1 MLWLSKC
8 VATLSWPTAL
18 DAAAQKQIS
27 HVIRGG
33 PLQRQGGKQK
43 GWGVCMVEWRQ
54 GAIFGSSLLISGL
67 INTRNPP
74 PSYRQAAQC
83 IPAQL
88 CEFSVKGFGGA
99 GVKCFCER
107 LWNTRLRVWTA
118 PSAFL
123 PHPETTSIWWHC
135 TGGKK
140 TNKKNLIGS
149 VKINKVTP
157 TKKKKKKKHGT
168 VFPYRPLHRNT
179 HSSNE
184 TSSASLHPYAR
195 ASHHHHHHHHLLL
208 CVNISNEEPISGQ
221 QPLQHWWYLSLWYD
235 KLIADQ
241 FSQSKAAF
249 LPLSPKIIALL
260 RLHQYSVFV
269 YWPPFIS
276 AGSFFLKV

>member
-1 MLWLSKC
+1 MPRPSLEPSEENKRNPGHQPARSVWGLKPVALRNRLPSCIGSYVNKATVNKNKNQAALMLWLSKC

-88 CEFSVKGFGGA
+88 CEFSVKSFGGA

-140 TNKKNLIGS
+140 KQ
-149 VKINKVTP
+149 
-157 TKKKKKKKHGT
+157 TKKT
-168 VFPYRPLHRNT
+168 
-179 HSSNE
+179 
-184 TSSASLHPYAR
+184 
-195 ASHHHHHHHHLLL
+195 
-208 CVNISNEEPISGQ
+208 
-221 QPLQHWWYLSLWYD
+221 LSV
-235 KLIADQ
+235 Q
-241 FSQSKAAF
+241 
-249 LPLSPKIIALL
+249 
-260 RLHQYSVFV
+260 
-269 YWPPFIS
+269 
-276 AGSFFLKV
+276 LKSTK

>member
-1 MLWLSKC
+1 MLWLSMC
-8 VATLSWPTAL
+8 IATLSWPTAL

-33 PLQRQGGKQK
+33 PLHSQGDKQK

-74 PSYRQAAQC
+74 PSYRQTAQC

-88 CEFSVKGFGGA
+88 CEFSVKSFGGA

-135 TGGKK
+135 TGGK
-140 TNKKNLIGS
+140 
-149 VKINKVTP
+149 
-157 TKKKKKKKHGT
+157 TKKK
-168 VFPYRPLHRNT
+168 
-179 HSSNE
+179 
-184 TSSASLHPYAR
+184 
-195 ASHHHHHHHHLLL
+195 
-208 CVNISNEEPISGQ
+208 
-221 QPLQHWWYLSLWYD
+221 
-235 KLIADQ
+235 
-241 FSQSKAAF
+241 
-249 LPLSPKIIALL
+249 PLSV
-260 RLHQYSVFV
+260 Q
-269 YWPPFIS
+269 
-276 AGSFFLKV
+276 LKSTK

>member
-1 MLWLSKC
+1 MFLWK
-8 VATLSWPTAL
+8 VVKHQ
-18 DAAAQKQIS
+18 AQS
-27 HVIRGG
+27 
-33 PLQRQGGKQK
+33 LN
-43 GWGVCMVEWRQ
+43 
-54 GAIFGSSLLISGL
+54 GS
-67 INTRNPP
+67 
-74 PSYRQAAQC
+74 
-83 IPAQL
+83 
-88 CEFSVKGFGGA
+88 FSI
-99 GVKCFCER
+99 
-107 LWNTRLRVWTA
+107 L
-118 PSAFL
+118 
-123 PHPETTSIWWHC
+123 TTSWNDVNLMALHRRK
-135 TGGKK
+135 KK

-157 TKKKKKKKHGT
+157 TKKKKKKHGT

-195 ASHHHHHHHHLLL
+195 ASHHHHHHHLLL

-235 KLIADQ
+235 ELIADQ